1 MINKD
6 FYPTPEEVI
15 LQMVQFADFQN
26 KVCYDPSAGK
36 GDIIDFLN
44 LNGAKEVLF
53 SEIEPDLIKICET
66 KGRKIGEDF
75 LKVESHQ
82 ISHVDFIFMNPPYSK
97 DETHILHA
105 YEIAPPGCQIVAL
118 CNWETYNLARSR
130 ERIQFKILVDK
141 HGGIENIGNAFKS
154 AERKTNIEIGLIR
167 LFKPA
172 ESEESEFEGY
182 FDLTDEE
189 EAQYNNG
196 VMPFNEIRDIVNR
209 YVGSVKRFDQV
220 MRVNKEMNDIIRP
233 ISTKINVSFGV
244 QGQGV
249 NDRESFKKEL
259 QKAAWWTVFHKMD
272 MRKYTTESVMRKL
285 NNFVEKQEK
294 IPFTMSNVKKMVE
307 MVIGTHGD
315 RMGRVLI
322 EIFDWLTERY
332 KENRKGLEGWKTNSM
347 YFVDKKFI
355 APYTGIGMDSS
366 GHPEIRW
373 SQSGQK
379 MDELTKALCF
389 LTGQNYD
396 NFEDLYSFFRP
407 KEVYNYDAQEAIEE
421 LAEYMGIDKD
431 KAEIIHNKCKYVD
444 EEVNRNRFYNNFHY
458 NLGLSKEFID
468 KVYDFYIEKKYPE
481 KCWGKMYEKKEWG
494 TWMDWGFFEIKVFK
508 KGTMHGKFKDEKVW
522 EMFNV
527 ACAKAKGWKLPTNT
541 GSDVRRKTNGVEIYQ
556 D

>member
-1 MINKD
+1 
-6 FYPTPEEVI
+6 
-15 LQMVQFADFQN
+15 
-26 KVCYDPSAGK
+26 
-36 GDIIDFLN
+36 
-44 LNGAKEVLF
+44 
-53 SEIEPDLIKICET
+53 
-66 KGRKIGEDF
+66 
-75 LKVESHQ
+75 
-82 ISHVDFIFMNPPYSK
+82 
-97 DETHILHA
+97 
-105 YEIAPPGCQIVAL
+105 
-118 CNWETYNLARSR
+118 
-130 ERIQFKILVDK
+130 
-141 HGGIENIGNAFKS
+141 
-154 AERKTNIEIGLIR
+154 
-167 LFKPA
+167 
-172 ESEESEFEGY
+172 
-182 FDLTDEE
+182 
-189 EAQYNNG
+189 
-196 VMPFNEIRDIVNR
+196 
-209 YVGSVKRFDQV
+209 
-220 MRVNKEMNDIIRP
+220 
-233 ISTKINVSFGV
+233 
-244 QGQGV
+244 
-249 NDRESFKKEL
+249 
-259 QKAAWWTVFHKMD
+259 
-272 MRKYTTESVMRKL
+272 
-285 NNFVEKQEK
+285 
-294 IPFTMSNVKKMVE
+294 
-307 MVIGTHGD
+307 
-315 RMGRVLI
+315 
-322 EIFDWLTERY
+322 
-332 KENRKGLEGWKTNSM
+332 M

-355 APYTGIGMDSS
+355 APYTGIGMDYS